1 MLPAPAD
8 PFWLALLAKMAASA
22 AIVVAASVAAERA
35 GPFLGAM
42 IATLPISAGPAF
54 VFLAI
59 DHGPAFLEASARA
72 SLPVFAATPLFVA
85 AYAGLAQRR
94 GVLISASGALLAW
107 LVAALAV
114 RQAEWGIGAA
124 LALNAAAS
132 ACGIAATAAYRT
144 ASARGA
150 VRKLWDIPFRAAVVM
165 SVVAGVVIAGRALG
179 PEAAGVTAVLPVV
192 FVSLALVLQ
201 ARIGGPAVAAM
212 MASGLFGLIGFVA
225 ALAVLA
231 ATATRLGSAAALSL
245 ALAICVAWNLSM
257 IGARRQLARR
267 SAHAR

>member
-1 MLPAPAD
+1 MLPALAD
-8 PFWLALLAKMAASA
+8 PFWPALLAKMAASA
-22 AIVVAASVAAERA
+22 AVVVAASMAAERA

-59 DHGPAFLEASARA
+59 DHGPAFLEASVRTA
-72 SLPVFAATPLFVA
+72 LPVFAVTPLFVA
-85 AYAGLAQRR
+85 VYARLAQRR
-94 GVLISASGALLAW
+94 GVLASTAGALLAW
-107 LVAALAV
+107 LVAVLAV

-132 ACGIAATAAYRT
+132 AAGLAATAPYRI

-150 VRKLWDIPFRAAVVM
+150 VRKLWDVPFRAAVVM
-165 SVVAGVVIAGRALG
+165 NVVAGVVIAGRVLG
-179 PEAAGVTAVLPVV
+179 PEAAGIAAVLPVV

-201 ARIGGPAVAAM
+201 PRIGGAAVAAM
-212 MASGLFGLIGFVA
+212 MASGLFGLIGFVV

-231 ATATRLGSAAALSL
+231 ATATRLGSVAALSL
-245 ALAICVAWNLSM
+245 ALAICVAWNLSLIVM
-257 IGARRQLARR
+257 RHRLGRSPPRAR
-267 SAHAR
+267 